1 MSGISLAS
9 WRSSDPG
16 STLLRCLG
24 PRIVCF
30 PLPIFESEI
39 RSWGGRALGSP
50 EMEKMRNDTNSMP
63 RIRFLRRQDAEA
75 VRARKHEGA
84 SVVALLTSPRGDVLL
99 NLRDDKPGVLHPGHW
114 AILGGG
120 VEAGEEL
127 DEALR
132 REVAEEIGYELGV
145 AHEFC
150 RIVDWEGNRHL
161 VIVYVATIDATI
173 DELHLGEG
181 KEIRFFPPDEIARLK
196 LSPFVKEVVSAFFED
211 SSS

>member
-1 MSGISLAS
+1 
-9 WRSSDPG
+9 
-16 STLLRCLG
+16 
-24 PRIVCF
+24 
-30 PLPIFESEI
+30 
-39 RSWGGRALGSP
+39 
-50 EMEKMRNDTNSMP
+50 MRDDTDTSVS
-63 RIRFLRRQDAEA
+63 RIRFLREKDAEA
-75 VRARKHEGA
+75 VRARTYKGT
-84 SVVALLTSPRGDVLL
+84 SVMVLLSDPGGNVLL

-114 AILGGG
+114 AIIGGG

-132 REVAEEIGYELGV
+132 REVAEEIGYELDV

-181 KEIRFFPPDEIARLK
+181 KEIRFFPPDAIARLK
-196 LSPFVKEVVSAFFED
+196 LSPFVKEVVSAYFEE